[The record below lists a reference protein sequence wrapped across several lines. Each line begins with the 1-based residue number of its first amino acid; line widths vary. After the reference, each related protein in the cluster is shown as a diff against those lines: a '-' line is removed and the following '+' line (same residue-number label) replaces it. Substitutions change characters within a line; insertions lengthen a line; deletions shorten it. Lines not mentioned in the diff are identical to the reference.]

1 MNALKTYIET
11 HRANGLPGMVIGYQ
25 YGYADAVI
33 RAYGTDGADHPLQHD
48 TLFPVAS
55 LTKLATALAILVLV
69 DRGKL
74 NLDHA
79 IGMYVA
85 DIHPDMTMR
94 RVRSLLCHTSG
105 YGLDLANKDELYAPG
120 LTWSVLANAC
130 VHTPP
135 QYAAETRVQYSNVGY
150 GILGIIIER
159 ITGLTCRDA
168 IHQLVLQPLGIVG
181 VLGNPETH
189 AVATIGDVRGRHRG
203 TALETFNSAF
213 WRSLELPWGGLC
225 TDATGALALVDAFMP
240 HTNFLHQ
247 SLVDEAT
254 SVQTGTLGGG
264 FMAPLLW
271 PQSPWGLGPEL
282 RGNKTPHWVAPC
294 FASDSFGHSGSSG
307 MVVWADPSQRFR
319 IVILGARAADGGW
332 LLRHGP
338 KLSALLWQEV
348 IQ

>member
-69 DRGKL
+69 ERGNL

-85 DIHPDMTMR
+85 DIHPDMATR
-94 RVRSLLCHTSG
+94 RIRSLLCHTSG
-105 YGLDLANKDELYAPG
+105 YGLDLATKEELYAAG

-159 ITGLTCRDA
+159 ITGLSCRDA
-168 IHQLVLQPLGIVG
+168 LHQLVLNHSALWVCWEIQRRTQLPRLAMCAVVIVAPHLKHLIAHFG
-181 VLGNPETH
+181 ARLNCRGGDCVPMLLVHWHSSTH
-189 AVATIGDVRGRHRG
+189 SCHTQVSCTSHSSTRLRVCKPAHSAVASWH
-203 TALETFNSAF
+203 
-213 WRSLELPWGGLC
+213 
-225 TDATGALALVDAFMP
+225 
-240 HTNFLHQ
+240 H
-247 SLVDEAT
+247 
-254 SVQTGTLGGG
+254 
-264 FMAPLLW
+264 
-271 PQSPWGLGPEL
+271 
-282 RGNKTPHWVAPC
+282 
-294 FASDSFGHSGSSG
+294 SSG
-307 MVVWADPSQRFR
+307 HNRRGD
-319 IVILGARAADGGW
+319 
-332 LLRHGP
+332 
-338 KLSALLWQEV
+338 
-348 IQ
+348 